1 MADAVALN
9 RAGTNTGKMA
19 ALVKGMWDERSK
31 IKAANGDSNAFEMVL
46 RAQVDEVFLVLA
58 HLGEAIIPLGIF
70 NKEYYLQTL
79 GDVQAA
85 ISSCGNDML
94 SLAWA
99 ELDAE
104 LQYVCTAGFTICA
117 CFAPIPVYRGFGAS
131 VLGDWDW
138 ACPDMAYLEEKAKK
152 RAIRTVYG
160 VKQKTDAQPTRSVFL
175 AFDQVIQVLQVKP
188 MAFLVKRPLMSGFTG
203 QPHYGLKPK
212 KDAKEDFEWLEQ
224 WLKHIEKR
232 GHPTPKGVT
241 RNYRWG
247 VPFATWT
254 SPYSCHII
262 GSHKE
267 CETLAYHQMD
277 PGRLLHAF
285 ICRGNVNLSDSQ
297 ILLLLPG
304 SPAESLLCWLEG
316 LPGTPHKII
325 KWEDLYTENFEKKIS
340 KTLRKR
346 IGQHP
351 LPALYAIRNPDSI
364 TRPGLPAAA
373 SSPAVLEHPNTV
385 SPPPYSPHHAETRDA
400 QAQSPAAELGGPDAM
415 ELPAGPVASSAL
427 GLQHTASL
435 PVPGTNSLVSQRV
448 PGLPATTGLKS
459 IHTLRRKPSDLPF
472 AAYKAPAASS
482 TGASIPMKALTEK
495 ERSSSVPMVA
505 ELHSETAPPP
515 PPRPPKSEIPV
526 AVELPTDFQSEAPR
540 PLDAKPQNVVTEPV
554 TESNAGAAATQIA
567 RKPVNVQGSED
578 SMKEVTSHET
588 SAGGEK
594 SSIAIKTAK
603 AQNQSN
609 TESATPNDR
618 YLELLNRVARGEVSP
633 QALSAMLENG
643 SFLTKPATDPTTM
656 SEDPAKPFANT
667 PSSLPYPITPVE
679 GKPSQ
684 NAASGTYGHDVPAS
698 LMPGR
703 PA

>member
-19 ALVKGMWDERSK
+19 ALVKGMWDERTT
-31 IKAANGDSNAFEMVL
+31 GDSNAFEMVL

-85 ISSCGNDML
+85 ISSYGNNML

-160 VKQKTDAQPTRSVFL
+160 VKQKTDAQPTGSVFL

-203 QPHYGLKPK
+203 QPHYGPKPK
-212 KDAKEDFEWLEQ
+212 KDAKDDFEWLEQ

-285 ICRGNVNLSDSQ
+285 VCRGNVNLSDSQ

-316 LPGTPHKII
+316 LPGTPHKIVQ
-325 KWEDLYTENFEKKIS
+325 WEDLDTENFEKKSS

-351 LPALYAIRNPDSI
+351 LPAQYAIRNPDSI
-364 TRPGLPAAA
+364 TRPGLPATA

-385 SPPPYSPHHAETRDA
+385 SPPPYSPHRAETRDG

-415 ELPAGPVASSAL
+415 ELPAGPVASSPLA
-427 GLQHTASL
+427 LQHTASL
-435 PVPGTNSLVSQRV
+435 PVPGANSTVNQRV
-448 PGLPATTGLKS
+448 TGLPATTGLKS
-459 IHTLRRKPSDLPF
+459 IHTLRRKPSESTF
-472 AAYKAPAASS
+472 AAYKIPAASS
-482 TGASIPMKALTEK
+482 IGASSPMKTLTDTD
-495 ERSSSVPMVA
+495 RSSSVPTVA
-505 ELHSETAPPP
+505 ELHSETAPRP
-515 PPRPPKSEIPV
+515 PPRPPKPEMPA

-540 PLDAKPQNVVTEPV
+540 PLEAKPQIVINGPA
-554 TESNAGAAATQIA
+554 TESNAGAAATQIV
-567 RKPVNVQGSED
+567 RKPVKLQGHED
-578 SMKEVTSHET
+578 SEKEVAHDTSGEPNKLST
-588 SAGGEK
+588 AITTTNAENLSTAG
-594 SSIAIKTAK
+594 
-603 AQNQSN
+603 
-609 TESATPNDR
+609 SATPKDR
-618 YLELLNRVARGEVSP
+618 YLELLNKVARGEVSP

-643 SFLTKPATDPTTM
+643 NFLTKSASEIIPM
-656 SEDPAKPFANT
+656 SEDSPKPFANA
-667 PSSLPYPITPVE
+667 PSSLPYPTTPVE
-679 GKPSQ
+679 DKPGP
-684 NAASGTYGHDVPAS
+684 NAVSGTYNHDVPAS

-703 PA
+703 PT